1 MAATKRNAML
11 IEETRKKVQTSQL
24 INRLQ
29 DHVVGKVDMSPT
41 QVRAAEILLRKSL
54 PDLSAVEHSGE
65 VTTRPS
71 ELSDDALARIIG
83 TGGGKRVAAPK
94 GDPKIIN

>member
-54 PDLSAVEHSGE
+54 PDLSSVEHSGE

-83 TGGGKRVAAPK
+83 SGRGKRASASPD
-94 GDPKIIN
+94 DPKVIN